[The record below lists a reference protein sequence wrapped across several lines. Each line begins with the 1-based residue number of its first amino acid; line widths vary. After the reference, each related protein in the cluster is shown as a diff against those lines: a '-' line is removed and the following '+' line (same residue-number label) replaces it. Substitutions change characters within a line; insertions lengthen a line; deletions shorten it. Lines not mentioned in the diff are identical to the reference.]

1 MKIGDI
7 VVCPI
12 AASPRWEQTQFQ
24 GLIVSSKL
32 AKLDWEKVRVY
43 NVLLADG
50 SLCEVRED
58 VPGLELV
65 A

>member
-1 MKIGDI
+1 MNVGNI
-7 VVCPI
+7 VKWPWNL
-12 AASPRWEQTQFQ
+12 STGWEQTQFQ
-24 GLIVSSKL
+24 GLIVSSRL
-32 AKLDWEKVRVY
+32 VKLDWEKVHVY
-43 NVLLADG
+43 NVLLTDG